1 MDNTKDITIL
11 SLCTGYA
18 GIDLGIKRVFRNT
31 KVICYCEL
39 EAYNI
44 SNLVQKIEG
53 GLLDTA
59 PIWTDIKTF
68 PWACF
73 SQRVDILTA
82 GFPCQ
87 PFSTAGKG
95 KATKDKRHLFPYIK
109 KGIMVIKPAF
119 VFLENV
125 EGIITRKRN
134 RESVL
139 QYVLKQLEK
148 MGYRTEAGIFSA
160 LECGSPHNRK
170 RVFILAHLKTVGH
183 SHSINAQGTLWSK
196 DKGRYKIISMESQA
210 RESSLPDVWPSFRG
224 QPQKEWE
231 PKRSHQSQ
239 MVRSFDGIARGM
251 VYGDLCNSIYN
262 RASEI
267 RLLGNGVVPA
277 TAEKAFRVLYNR
289 LFNDEPKP
297 KEVET
302 GEQLSLF

>member
-18 GIDLGIKRVFRNT
+18 GIDLGIKGVFRNT

-59 PIWTDIKTF
+59 PIWTNLKTF

-109 KGIMVIKPAF
+109 KGIMVVKPAF
-119 VFLENV
+119 VFFENV

-134 RESVL
+134 RQSVL
-139 QYVLKQLEK
+139 WYVLKQLEK

-160 LECGSPHNRK
+160 LECDAPHHRK
-170 RVFILAHLKTVGH
+170 RVFILAHKKGMGYPQILNVE
-183 SHSINAQGTLWSK
+183 STLWGSEERTYRPICMA
-196 DKGRYKIISMESQA
+196 GET
-210 RESSLPDVWPSFRG
+210 RESSLQNAWPSF
-224 QPQKEWE
+224 QNEPPKEWE
-231 PKRSHQSQ
+231 PKRSHQPQ
-239 MVRSFDGIARGM
+239 MARVVDGPASGM
-251 VYGDLCNSIYN
+251 VYGDLCKSLYN
-262 RASEI
+262 RASEL

-302 GEQLSLF
+302 GQQLSLF